1 MKAKTF
7 SLFALSVL
15 AVLVLASCVSALD
28 ISTTTTELTQTDNSF
43 TINVAGGTGS
53 EVITISA
60 SSVKDYTN
68 KEIIFKNGS
77 DILPSDV
84 TLEASG
90 DGLMTIDYTVPTGFN
105 FFGKPYSV
113 TITAKNA
120 SETVLDTRVL
130 TFTQTPFYDG
140 DNDGGLSVTSID
152 FDTLKGFGDDE
163 DYWYPLDEVEI
174 TFTVKNDGNWK
185 IKKIQIEACLW
196 DKTAGKC
203 VFDDFDEDD
212 MEINNNKFDL
222 KSGKKQD
229 VTMTLKVDADNL
241 KKGNTDYTF
250 YVKAVGEIDEGDKK
264 GDTTGDSELKED
276 IEIRID
282 DDFVVL
288 DNIEV
293 SESAS
298 CGGEVQITADVW
310 NIGEED
316 QEDVYIMI
324 YSKELGINKKVEIG
338 DIDSLDNEKLDVTIT
353 LPDNAEEKKYDLTL
367 MVFDEDDDIYKNDEK
382 DKAEFLAP
390 LIIESGSCS
399 TVPSASITA
408 SLQSDAKAGG
418 ELIVKAVIINTG
430 SESKTFTVSAS
441 NYADWASSATLDKNS
456 VTLGA
461 GESQEVLITL
471 KVNKDVSGDK
481 KFNIELVEGN
491 KFLSQPVSVTI
502 DKSSAFPSLTGF
514 FAGIGGDN
522 WYLWGIGA
530 LNVLLVL
537 VIIIVAMKVAK
548 KKE

>member
-163 DYWYPLDEVEI
+163 DYWYPLVEVEI
-174 TFTVKNDGNWK
+174 IFTVKNDGNWK

-203 VFDDFDEDD
+203 VFDDDD

-264 GDTTGDSELKED
+264 GDTTGDSD
-276 IEIRID
+276 SSIID
-282 DDFVVL
+282 MRVDSDFVIL
-288 DNIEV
+288 NNIKI
-293 SESAS
+293 SETAS
-298 CGGEVQITADVW
+298 CGDELQITAD
-310 NIGEED
+310 
-316 QEDVYIMI
+316 
-324 YSKELGINKKVEIG
+324 
-338 DIDSLDNEKLDVTIT
+338 
-353 LPDNAEEKKYDLTL
+353 
-367 MVFDEDDDIYKNDEK
+367 
-382 DKAEFLAP
+382 
-390 LIIESGSCS
+390 
-399 TVPSASITA
+399 
-408 SLQSDAKAGG
+408 
-418 ELIVKAVIINTG
+418 
-430 SESKTFTVSAS
+430 
-441 NYADWASSATLDKNS
+441 
-456 VTLGA
+456 
-461 GESQEVLITL
+461 
-471 KVNKDVSGDK
+471 
-481 KFNIELVEGN
+481 
-491 KFLSQPVSVTI
+491 
-502 DKSSAFPSLTGF
+502 
-514 FAGIGGDN
+514 
-522 WYLWGIGA
+522 
-530 LNVLLVL
+530 
-537 VIIIVAMKVAK
+537 
-548 KKE
+548 

>member
-15 AVLVLASCVSALD
+15 AVLFLASCVSALD

-264 GDTTGDSELKED
+264 GDTTGDSD
-276 IEIRID
+276 SSIID
-282 DDFVVL
+282 MRVDSDFVIL
-288 DNIEV
+288 NNIKI
-293 SESAS
+293 SETAS
-298 CGGEVQITADVW
+298 CGDELQI
-310 NIGEED
+310 
-316 QEDVYIMI
+316 
-324 YSKELGINKKVEIG
+324 
-338 DIDSLDNEKLDVTIT
+338 
-353 LPDNAEEKKYDLTL
+353 
-367 MVFDEDDDIYKNDEK
+367 
-382 DKAEFLAP
+382 
-390 LIIESGSCS
+390 
-399 TVPSASITA
+399 
-408 SLQSDAKAGG
+408 
-418 ELIVKAVIINTG
+418 
-430 SESKTFTVSAS
+430 
-441 NYADWASSATLDKNS
+441 
-456 VTLGA
+456 
-461 GESQEVLITL
+461 
-471 KVNKDVSGDK
+471 
-481 KFNIELVEGN
+481 
-491 KFLSQPVSVTI
+491 
-502 DKSSAFPSLTGF
+502 
-514 FAGIGGDN
+514 
-522 WYLWGIGA
+522 
-530 LNVLLVL
+530 
-537 VIIIVAMKVAK
+537 
-548 KKE
+548 